1 MRDLREGLPES
12 RGGDEIKSVWFVLLC
27 CRAEVITGLSEEI
40 AMKEFMT
47 GNHAVAH
54 AVVLCR
60 TPLIAAYPI
69 TPQTA
74 IYEKLS
80 EWEASGILKGIMMR
94 TESEHSAMASCIAA
108 SLTGV
113 RTFTATSSQGLAL
126 MHEMLHFAA
135 GCRTPVVMANVNRL
149 LAAPWGF
156 WADQLDS
163 LSQRDTG
170 WIQFYCEN
178 GQEALDSVIQAYKI
192 AEQVYLPAMVS
203 LEAFFVSHFME
214 PVDVPEQEEVDRF
227 LPAIHL
233 PHKFDIEKPGFLVPV
248 VSSELYRKYRHMAQ
262 TSMDSVKEVALRAD
276 LEFKEIFGRGYGIVE
291 TVMMDDAEVVI
302 VTAGSIT
309 STARVAVKILREK
322 GYRVGL
328 LKIRLFRPFPAEA
341 LQKALGGKRKI
352 AVIDRNNSMGSGGI
366 FCQELR
372 AALVHSPDRPVTFS
386 YIAGIGGTDVTPEV
400 IQKIVFDAMGRDE
413 PEEKPIWVM
422 EE

>member
-1 MRDLREGLPES
+1 
-12 RGGDEIKSVWFVLLC
+12 
-27 CRAEVITGLSEEI
+27 
-40 AMKEFMT
+40 MKDFMT
-47 GNHAVAH
+47 GNHAVAN
-54 AVVLCR
+54 AVKLCR
-60 TPLIAAYPI
+60 TPFVAAYPI

-80 EWEASGILKGIMMR
+80 EWEASGLLKGIMMR
-94 TESEHSAMASCIAA
+94 TESEHSAMAACIAA

-135 GCRTPVVMANVNRL
+135 GCRAPVVMANVNRL

-178 GQEALDSVIQAYKI
+178 GQEALDTVIQAYRI
-192 AEQVYLPAMVS
+192 AEQLYLPVMIS

-214 PVDVPEQEEVDRF
+214 VVDLPEQEQVDRF
-227 LPAIHL
+227 LPPMDL

-248 VSSELYRKYRHMAQ
+248 VSSELYQEYKHMAQ
-262 TSMDSVKEVALRAD
+262 GSMDSVKEVAAKVDR
-276 LEFKEIFGRGYGIVE
+276 EFRKEFRRDYGIVE
-291 TVMMDDAEVVI
+291 PIMIEDAEVVL

-309 STARVAVKILREK
+309 STARMVIRDLREK
-322 GYRVGL
+322 GHKIGL
-328 LKIRLFRPFPAEA
+328 LKIRLFRPFPVEA
-341 LQKALGGKRKI
+341 VRDALKGKTKI
-352 AVIDRNNSMGSGGI
+352 AVIDRNISLGSGGI

-372 AALVHSPDRPVTFS
+372 AALVHSPEHPLTFG

-400 IQKIVFDAMGRDE
+400 IQKITFNVMSRNEATDA
-413 PEEKPIWVM
+413 PIWVM

>member
-1 MRDLREGLPES
+1 MR
-12 RGGDEIKSVWFVLLC
+12 
-27 CRAEVITGLSEEI
+27 
-40 AMKEFMT
+40 EFLT

-54 AVVLCR
+54 AVRLCR

-80 EWEASGILKGIMMR
+80 EWEASGKLKGIMMR
-94 TESEHSAMASCIAA
+94 TESEHSAMASCISA

-135 GCRTPVVMANVNRL
+135 GCRVPVVMANVNRIV
-149 LAAPWGF
+149 AAPWGF

-170 WIQFYCEN
+170 WLQFYCEN
-178 GQEALDSVIQAYKI
+178 GQEALDTVIQAYRI
-192 AEQVYLPAMVS
+192 AEQVYLPAMIS

-214 PVDVPEQEEVDRF
+214 VVDLPDQEQVDRF
-227 LPAIHL
+227 LPPMDL
-233 PHKFDIEKPGFLVPV
+233 PHKFDIDKAGFYVPV
-248 VSSELYRKYRHMAQ
+248 VPSELYRKYKHMAQ
-262 TSMDSVKEVALRAD
+262 GSMDSVKEVAAQVD
-276 LEFKEIFGRGYGIVE
+276 QEFRQEFGRGYGIVE
-291 TVMMDDAEVVI
+291 PIMVEDAEIVI

-309 STARVAVKILREK
+309 STARVAIRALREQ
-322 GYRVGL
+322 GRRVGL
-328 LKIRLFRPFPAEA
+328 LKLRLFRPFPGEVVQQV
-341 LQKALGGKRKI
+341 LQGKKKI
-352 AVIDRNNSMGSGGI
+352 AVIDRNISLGSGGI

-372 AALVHSPDRPVTFS
+372 GALIHSSDHPLTYS

-400 IQKIVFDAMGRDE
+400 IQKIALEVMNRSEPFD
-413 PEEKPIWVM
+413 KPIWVM
-422 EE
+422 DD

>member
-1 MRDLREGLPES
+1 MRDLRKGLPEKC
-12 RGGDEIKSVWFVLLC
+12 RHDEGMIM
-27 CRAEVITGLSEEI
+27 R
-40 AMKEFMT
+40 EFLT

-54 AVVLCR
+54 AVKLCR

-80 EWEASGILKGIMMR
+80 EWEASGMLKGIMMR

-113 RTFTATSSQGLAL
+113 RTFTATSSQGIAL

-135 GCRTPVVMANVNRL
+135 GCRAPVVMANVNRL

-178 GQEALDSVIQAYKI
+178 GQEAMDTVIQAYKI
-192 AEQVYLPAMVS
+192 AEQVYLPAMIA

-214 PVDVPEQEEVDRF
+214 PVDIPEQEQVDRF
-227 LPAIHL
+227 LPPMDL
-233 PHKFDIEKPGFLVPV
+233 PHKFDIAKPGFLVPV
-248 VSSELYRKYRHMAQ
+248 VSPELYRKYKQMAQ
-262 TSMDSVKEVALRAD
+262 VSMDSVKEIAGQVD
-276 LEFKEIFGRGYGIVE
+276 QEFKKDFGRGYGVIE
-291 TVMMDDAEVVI
+291 TVMIGDAEVVI

-309 STARVAVKILREK
+309 STARVAIKDLREQGHK
-322 GYRVGL
+322 IGL
-328 LKIRLFRPFPAEA
+328 LKIRLFRPFPVEA
-341 LQKALGGKRKI
+341 VQVALKGKKKI
-352 AVIDRNNSMGSGGI
+352 AVIDRNISLGSGGI

-372 AALVHSPDRPVTFS
+372 AALTHSSDRPLTCS
-386 YIAGIGGTDVTPEV
+386 YIAGVGGTDVTPEV
-400 IQKIVFDAMGRDE
+400 IQKIALDVMARSG
-413 PEEKPIWVM
+413 PIDQPMWIM

>member
-1 MRDLREGLPES
+1 MR
-12 RGGDEIKSVWFVLLC
+12 
-27 CRAEVITGLSEEI
+27 
-40 AMKEFMT
+40 EFIT

-54 AVVLCR
+54 AVKLCR
-60 TPLIAAYPI
+60 TPFIAAYPI

-80 EWEASGILKGIMMR
+80 EWEASKVLNGVMMR
-94 TESEHSAMASCIAA
+94 TESEHSAMAACIAA

-178 GQEALDSVIQAYKI
+178 GQEALDNVIQAYKI
-192 AEQVYLPAMVS
+192 AEQVYLPVMIC

-214 PVDVPEQEEVDRF
+214 VVDLPEQEQVDRF
-227 LPAIHL
+227 LPPMDL
-233 PHKFDIEKPGFLVPV
+233 PHKFDIDKPGFFVPV
-248 VSSELYRKYRHMAQ
+248 VPSELYRKYKHMAQ
-262 TSMDSVKEVALRAD
+262 GSMDSVKELAVKVD
-276 LEFKEIFGRGYGIVE
+276 QEFREVFGRSYGIIE
-291 TVMMDDAEVVI
+291 PVMFEDAEVVL

-309 STARVAVKILREK
+309 STARLALKELRK
-322 GYRVGL
+322 QGHKVGL
-328 LKIRLFRPFPAEA
+328 LKMRLFRPFPREA
-341 LQKALGGKRKI
+341 VQGVLRGKKKI
-352 AVIDRNNSMGSGGI
+352 AVIDRNISLGSGGI

-372 AALVHSPDRPVTFS
+372 AALIHSPDHPFIFG
-386 YIAGIGGTDVTPEV
+386 YIAGVGGTDVTPEV
-400 IQKIVFDAMGRDE
+400 IHRIALDATKRAE
-413 PEEKPIWVM
+413 PSDAPIWIM
-422 EE
+422 E

>member
-1 MRDLREGLPES
+1 MRD
-12 RGGDEIKSVWFVLLC
+12 F
-27 CRAEVITGLSEEI
+27 ITGNE
-40 AMKEFMT
+40 
-47 GNHAVAH
+47 AVAH
-54 AVVLCR
+54 AVKLCR

-69 TPQTA
+69 TPQTG

-80 EWEASGILKGIMMR
+80 EWEASGELKGIMMR
-94 TESEHSAMASCIAA
+94 TESEHSAMASCISA

-135 GCRTPVVMANVNRL
+135 GCRVPVVMANVNRL

-178 GQEALDSVIQAYKI
+178 GQEALDTVIQSYRI
-192 AEQVYLPAMVS
+192 AEQVYLPAMVC

-214 PVDVPEQEEVDRF
+214 PIDIPEQEEVDLF
-227 LPAIHL
+227 LPPFDL
-233 PHKFDIEKPGFLVPV
+233 PHKFDIERPGFFVPV
-248 VSSELYRKYRHMAQ
+248 VPSELYRKYKHMAQ
-262 TSMDSVKEVALRAD
+262 ASMDSVKEVSLRVD
-276 LEFKEIFGRGYGIVE
+276 QEFKKMFGRGYGIIE
-291 TVMMDDAEVVI
+291 PIMLEDAEVVI

-309 STARVAVKILREK
+309 STARITIKRLREGGK
-322 GYRVGL
+322 KVGL
-328 LKIRLFRPFPAEA
+328 LKIRLFRPFPVEA
-341 LQKALGGKRKI
+341 IQETLKGKRKI
-352 AVIDRNNSMGSGGI
+352 AVIDRNISLGGGGI

-372 AALVHSPDRPVTFS
+372 AGMVHSSDHPLIYS
-386 YIAGIGGTDVTPEV
+386 YIAGVGGTDVTPEV
-400 IQKIVFDAMGRDE
+400 IEKIVFDATRRNE
-413 PEEKPIWVM
+413 PSDPPIWVT

>member
-1 MRDLREGLPES
+1 
-12 RGGDEIKSVWFVLLC
+12 
-27 CRAEVITGLSEEI
+27 
-40 AMKEFMT
+40 MKEFMT

-54 AVVLCR
+54 AVKLCR

-69 TPQTA
+69 TPQTP

-80 EWEASGILKGIMMR
+80 EWEASGELKGIMMR

-135 GCRTPVVMANVNRL
+135 GCRVPVVMANVNRV

-178 GQEALDSVIQAYKI
+178 GQEALDTTIQSYKI
-192 AEQVYLPAMVS
+192 AEQVYLPAMLS

-214 PVDVPEQEEVDRF
+214 VVDLPEQEQVDKF
-227 LPAIHL
+227 LPPMHL
-233 PHKFDIEKPGFLVPV
+233 PHKFDIDKPGFHVPV
-248 VSSELYRKYRHMAQ
+248 VSSDLYRKYKHMAQ
-262 TSMDSVKEVALRAD
+262 GSMDSVKEIAVRID
-276 LEFKEIFGRGYGIVE
+276 HEFREEFGRGYGIIE
-291 TVMMDDAEVVI
+291 PIMLEDAEVVI
-302 VTAGSIT
+302 VTAGSMT
-309 STARVAVKILREK
+309 STARVAVKSLREK
-322 GYRVGL
+322 GYRIGL
-328 LKIRLFRPFPAEA
+328 LKIRLLRPFPTEDIQEA
-341 LQKALGGKRKI
+341 LRGNKKI
-352 AVIDRNNSMGSGGI
+352 AVIDRNLSVGCGGI

-372 AALVHSPDRPVTFS
+372 AALVHVPSHPLIYS

-400 IQKIVFDAMGRDE
+400 IQRIALEVSGRSE
-413 PEEKPIWVM
+413 PMDQPTWIM
-422 EE
+422 EDF

>member
-1 MRDLREGLPES
+1 
-12 RGGDEIKSVWFVLLC
+12 
-27 CRAEVITGLSEEI
+27 
-40 AMKEFMT
+40 MKEFMT

-54 AVVLCR
+54 AVKLCR

-80 EWEASGILKGIMMR
+80 EWEASGELKGIMMR

-113 RTFTATSSQGLAL
+113 RTFTATSSQGIAL

-135 GCRTPVVMANVNRL
+135 GCRAPVVMANVNRL

-178 GQEALDSVIQAYKI
+178 GQESLDTVIQAYKI
-192 AEQVYLPAMVS
+192 AEQVYLPTMLS

-214 PVDVPEQEEVDRF
+214 VVDLPEQEQVDQF
-227 LPAIHL
+227 LPPMDL
-233 PHKFDIEKPGFLVPV
+233 PHKFDIDKPGFLVPV
-248 VSSELYRKYRHMAQ
+248 VPSEFYQKYKHMAQ
-262 TSMDSVKEVALRAD
+262 GSMDSVKEIAVRVD
-276 LEFKEIFGRGYGIVE
+276 QQFREGFGRSYGIIE
-291 TVMMDDAEVVI
+291 PIMLEDAEVVL

-309 STARVAVKILREK
+309 RTARVAVRDLRQQGKKI
-322 GYRVGL
+322 GL
-328 LKIRLFRPFPAEA
+328 LKMRLFRPFPVEA
-341 LQKALGGKRKI
+341 VQVALRGKKKI
-352 AVIDRNNSMGSGGI
+352 AVIDRNISLGSGGI

-372 AALVHSPDRPVTFS
+372 AALVHSPEHPLTYS
-386 YIAGIGGTDVTPEV
+386 YLAGIGGTDVTPEV
-400 IQKIVFDAMGRDE
+400 IEKIALDAIKRSE
-413 PEEKPIWVM
+413 PSDKPVWVTEE
-422 EE
+422 

>member
-1 MRDLREGLPES
+1 MWDLCKVLPSKCRGDEGSIMRDFL
-12 RGGDEIKSVWFVLLC
+12 
-27 CRAEVITGLSEEI
+27 
-40 AMKEFMT
+40 T

-54 AVVLCR
+54 AVKLCR

-80 EWEASGILKGIMMR
+80 EWETSGKLKGIMMR

-113 RTFTATSSQGLAL
+113 RTFTATSSQGIAL

-135 GCRTPVVMANVNRL
+135 GCRAPVVMANVNRL

-214 PVDVPEQEEVDRF
+214 PVDIPEQEQVDRF
-227 LPAIHL
+227 LPPIDL
-233 PHKFDIEKPGFLVPV
+233 PHKFDIDKPGFLVPV
-248 VSSELYRKYRHMAQ
+248 VSSELYQKYKHMAQ
-262 TSMDSVKEVALRAD
+262 GSMDSVKEIAVRVD
-276 LEFKEIFGRGYGIVE
+276 QEFKKEFGRGYGIIE
-291 TVMMDDAEVVI
+291 PVMLEDAEIVI

-309 STARVAVKILREK
+309 STARMVIRDLRKQGHKI
-322 GYRVGL
+322 GL
-328 LKIRLFRPFPAEA
+328 LKIRLFRPFPREA
-341 LQKALGGKRKI
+341 VQQALRGKKKI
-352 AVIDRNNSMGSGGI
+352 GVIDRNISLGSGGI

-372 AALVHSPDRPVTFS
+372 AALIHSPDRPLTYS
-386 YIAGIGGTDVTPEV
+386 YIAGVGGTDVTPEV
-400 IQKIVFDAMGRDE
+400 IQKIALEVMNRVDPFDQ
-413 PEEKPIWVM
+413 PIWVM

>member
-1 MRDLREGLPES
+1 
-12 RGGDEIKSVWFVLLC
+12 
-27 CRAEVITGLSEEI
+27 
-40 AMKEFMT
+40 MKEFMT
-47 GNHAVAH
+47 GNHAVAI
-54 AVVLCR
+54 AVKLCR

-69 TPQTA
+69 TPQTP

-80 EWEASGILKGIMMR
+80 EWEASGELKGIMMR

-113 RTFTATSSQGLAL
+113 RTFTATSSQGIAL

-135 GCRTPVVMANVNRL
+135 GCRVPVVMANVNRL

-178 GQEALDSVIQAYKI
+178 GQESLDTVIQAYKI
-192 AEQVYLPAMVS
+192 AEQVYLPAMLS

-214 PVDVPEQEEVDRF
+214 PVDIPDQEQVDRF
-227 LPAIHL
+227 LPPLDL
-233 PHKFDIEKPGFLVPV
+233 PHRFDIDKPGYLVPV
-248 VSSELYRKYRHMAQ
+248 VPPELYRKYKHMAQ
-262 TSMDSVKEVALRAD
+262 TSMNSVKEIATRVD
-276 LEFKEIFGRGYGIVE
+276 NEFREEFGRGYGIIE
-291 TVMMDDAEVVI
+291 PVMLEDAETVI

-309 STARVAVKILREK
+309 STARVATKALREK

-328 LKIRLFRPFPAEA
+328 LKLRLFRPFPVEA
-341 LQKALGGKRKI
+341 IQQALIGKKKI
-352 AVIDRNNSMGSGGI
+352 AVIDRNISLGGGGI

-372 AALVHSPDRPVTFS
+372 AALVHSPDHPLIFS
-386 YIAGIGGTDVTPEV
+386 YIAGIGGTDVNPEV
-400 IQKIVFDAMGRDE
+400 IEKIALNVMEKTE
-413 PEEKPIWVM
+413 PIDTPIWIM
-422 EE
+422 EDP

>member
-1 MRDLREGLPES
+1 
-12 RGGDEIKSVWFVLLC
+12 
-27 CRAEVITGLSEEI
+27 
-40 AMKEFMT
+40 MKEFLT
-47 GNHAVAH
+47 GNHAVAR
-54 AVVLCR
+54 AVRLCR

-69 TPQTA
+69 TPQTP

-80 EWEASGILKGIMMR
+80 EWEASGELKGIMMR
-94 TESEHSAMASCIAA
+94 TESEHSAMAACIAA

-113 RTFTATSSQGLAL
+113 RTFTATSSQGIAL

-135 GCRTPVVMANVNRL
+135 GCRVPVVMANVNRL

-192 AEQVYLPAMVS
+192 AEQVFLPAMIC

-214 PVDVPEQEEVDRF
+214 TVDIPDQEQVDRF
-227 LPAIHL
+227 LPPLNL
-233 PHKFDIEKPGFLVPV
+233 PHRFDIDKPGYLVPV
-248 VSSELYRKYRHMAQ
+248 VPPELYRKYKHMAQ
-262 TSMDSVKEVALRAD
+262 TSMNSVKEIAARVD
-276 LEFKEIFGRGYGIVE
+276 HEFREGFGRGYGIIE
-291 TVMMDDAEVVI
+291 PVMLDDAEFVI

-309 STARVAVKILREK
+309 STARVALKALREK

-328 LKIRLFRPFPAEA
+328 LKLRLFRPFPVEA
-341 LQKALGGKRKI
+341 IQQALIGKKKI
-352 AVIDRNNSMGSGGI
+352 AVIDRNISLGGGGI

-372 AALVHSPDRPVTFS
+372 AALVHSSDHSLTFS
-386 YIAGIGGTDVTPEV
+386 YIAGIGGTDVDPEV
-400 IQKIVFDAMGRDE
+400 IEKIALDVMEKTE
-413 PEEKPIWVM
+413 PVDSPIWIM

>member
-1 MRDLREGLPES
+1 MRD
-12 RGGDEIKSVWFVLLC
+12 F
-27 CRAEVITGLSEEI
+27 ITGNE
-40 AMKEFMT
+40 
-47 GNHAVAH
+47 AVAH
-54 AVVLCR
+54 AVKLCR

-69 TPQTA
+69 TPQTG

-80 EWEASGILKGIMMR
+80 EWEASGELKGIMMR
-94 TESEHSAMASCIAA
+94 TESEHSAMASCISA

-135 GCRTPVVMANVNRL
+135 GCRVPVVMANVNRL

-178 GQEALDSVIQAYKI
+178 GQEALDTVIQSYRI
-192 AEQVYLPAMVS
+192 AEQVYLPAMVC

-214 PVDVPEQEEVDRF
+214 PIDIPEQEEVDLF
-227 LPAIHL
+227 LPPFDL
-233 PHKFDIEKPGFLVPV
+233 PHKFDIERPGFFVPV
-248 VSSELYRKYRHMAQ
+248 VPSELYRKYKHMAQ
-262 TSMDSVKEVALRAD
+262 ASMDSVKEVSLRVD
-276 LEFKEIFGRGYGIVE
+276 QEFKKMFGRGYGIIE
-291 TVMMDDAEVVI
+291 PIMLEDAEVVI

-309 STARVAVKILREK
+309 STARITIKRLREGGK
-322 GYRVGL
+322 KVGL
-328 LKIRLFRPFPAEA
+328 LKIRLFRPFPVETIQET
-341 LQKALGGKRKI
+341 LKGKKKI
-352 AVIDRNNSMGSGGI
+352 AVVDRNLSLGGGGI

-372 AALVHSPDRPVTFS
+372 AGMVHSSDHPLIYS
-386 YIAGIGGTDVTPEV
+386 YIAGVGGTDVTPEV
-400 IQKIVFDAMGRDE
+400 IEKIVFDATRRNE
-413 PEEKPIWVM
+413 PSDPPIWVT

>member
-1 MRDLREGLPES
+1 
-12 RGGDEIKSVWFVLLC
+12 
-27 CRAEVITGLSEEI
+27 
-40 AMKEFMT
+40 MKEFMT

-54 AVVLCR
+54 AVKLCR
-60 TPLIAAYPI
+60 TPFIAAYPI
-69 TPQTA
+69 TPQTP

-80 EWEASGILKGIMMR
+80 EWEASGEVKGIMMR
-94 TESEHSAMASCIAA
+94 TESEHSAMAACIAA

-113 RTFTATSSQGLAL
+113 RTFTATSSQGIAL

-135 GCRTPVVMANVNRL
+135 GCRAPVVMANVNRL

-178 GQEALDSVIQAYKI
+178 GQEALDTVIQAYKI
-192 AEQVYLPAMVS
+192 AEQVYLPTMLS

-214 PVDVPEQEEVDRF
+214 PVDIPNQEHVDRF
-227 LPAIHL
+227 LPAINI
-233 PHKFDIEKPGFLVPV
+233 PHRFDMDRPGYLVPV
-248 VSSELYRKYRHMAQ
+248 VPPELYRKYKHMAQ
-262 TSMDSVKEVALRAD
+262 TSMNSVKEIAIRVD
-276 LEFKEIFGRGYGIVE
+276 HEFREEFGRGYGIIDS
-291 TVMMDDAEVVI
+291 VMLDDAEIVI

-309 STARVAVKILREK
+309 STVRAAMKTLHEQ

-328 LKIRLFRPFPAEA
+328 LKIRLFRPFPVEA
-341 LQKALGGKRKI
+341 IQQALMGKKKI
-352 AVIDRNNSMGSGGI
+352 AVIDRNISLGGGGI

-372 AALVHSPDRPVTFS
+372 AALLHSPDHPLTFS
-386 YIAGIGGTDVTPEV
+386 YIAGIGGTDVDPEV
-400 IQKIVFDAMGRDE
+400 IEKIALDVMKRRE
-413 PEEKPIWVM
+413 PVDTPIWIM

>member
-1 MRDLREGLPES
+1 MWYLCKGLSEK
-12 RGGDEIKSVWFVLLC
+12 RGGDE
-27 CRAEVITGLSEEI
+27 GLI
-40 AMKEFMT
+40 MKDFMT

-54 AVVLCR
+54 AVKLCR

-80 EWEASGILKGIMMR
+80 EWETSGKLKGIMMR

-113 RTFTATSSQGLAL
+113 RTFTATSSQGIAL

-135 GCRTPVVMANVNRL
+135 GCRVPVVMANVNRL

-214 PVDVPEQEEVDRF
+214 PVDIPEQEQVDRF
-227 LPAIHL
+227 LPPIDL
-233 PHKFDIEKPGFLVPV
+233 PHKFDIDKPGFLVPV
-248 VSSELYRKYRHMAQ
+248 VSSELYRKYKHMAQ
-262 TSMDSVKEVALRAD
+262 GSMDSVKEIAVRVD
-276 LEFKEIFGRGYGIVE
+276 QEFKKEFGRGYGIIEPVMVE
-291 TVMMDDAEVVI
+291 DAEIVI

-309 STARVAVKILREK
+309 STARMVIRDLRKQGHKI
-322 GYRVGL
+322 GL
-328 LKIRLFRPFPAEA
+328 LKIRLFRPFPREA
-341 LQKALGGKRKI
+341 VQQALRGKKKI
-352 AVIDRNNSMGSGGI
+352 GVIDRNISLGSGGI

-372 AALVHSPDRPVTFS
+372 AALIHSPDRPLTYS
-386 YIAGIGGTDVTPEV
+386 YIAGVGGTDVTPEV
-400 IQKIVFDAMGRDE
+400 IQKIALEVMNRVDPFDQ
-413 PEEKPIWVM
+413 PIWVM

>member
-1 MRDLREGLPES
+1 
-12 RGGDEIKSVWFVLLC
+12 
-27 CRAEVITGLSEEI
+27 
-40 AMKEFMT
+40 MKEFMT
-47 GNHAVAH
+47 GNHAVAY
-54 AVVLCR
+54 AVKLCR

-80 EWEASGILKGIMMR
+80 EWEASGLLKGIMMR

-135 GCRTPVVMANVNRL
+135 GCRAPVVMANVNRL

-178 GQEALDSVIQAYKI
+178 GQESLDTVIQAYKI
-192 AEQVYLPAMVS
+192 AEQVYLPAMLS

-214 PVDVPEQEEVDRF
+214 VVDLPEQEQVDRF
-227 LPAIHL
+227 LPPMDL

-248 VSSELYRKYRHMAQ
+248 VSSELYRKYKHMAQ
-262 TSMDSVKEVALRAD
+262 GSMDSVKGIAARVD
-276 LEFKEIFGRGYGIVE
+276 QEFKEEFGRSYGIVE
-291 TVMMDDAEVVI
+291 PIMVEDADMVL

-309 STARVAVKILREK
+309 STARVAIKELRQK
-322 GYRVGL
+322 GYRIGL
-328 LKIRLFRPFPAEA
+328 LKIRLFRPFPVEAVQEA
-341 LQKALGGKRKI
+341 LRGKKKI
-352 AVIDRNNSMGSGGI
+352 AVIDRNISLGGGGI

-372 AALVHSPDRPVTFS
+372 AALVHSPDHPLIFS
-386 YIAGIGGTDVTPEV
+386 YIAGIGGTDVDPEAIEKV
-400 IQKIVFDAMGRDE
+400 ALDVTKKTE
-413 PEEKPIWVM
+413 PMDQPIWIM
-422 EE
+422 E

>member
-1 MRDLREGLPES
+1 
-12 RGGDEIKSVWFVLLC
+12 
-27 CRAEVITGLSEEI
+27 
-40 AMKEFMT
+40 MKEFMT

-54 AVVLCR
+54 AVKLCR

-69 TPQTA
+69 TPQTP

-80 EWEASGILKGIMMR
+80 EWEATGVLKGIMMR

-135 GCRTPVVMANVNRL
+135 GCRTPVVMANVNRII
-149 LAAPWGF
+149 AAPWGF

-192 AEQVYLPAMVS
+192 AEQVYLPAMIS

-214 PVDVPEQEEVDRF
+214 PVDIPEQEAVDQF
-227 LPAIHL
+227 LPPLDL
-233 PHKFDIEKPGFLVPV
+233 PHKFDIEKPGFLMTVVP
-248 VSSELYRKYRHMAQ
+248 SELYRKYRHMAQ
-262 TSMDSVKEVALRAD
+262 VAMDSVKEVAVRVD
-276 LEFKEIFGRGYGIVE
+276 REFKEVFGRGYGIIESVALE
-291 TVMMDDAEVVI
+291 DAEVVI

-309 STARVAVKILREK
+309 STARLAIRTLREQ
-322 GYRVGL
+322 GHSVGL
-328 LKIRLFRPFPAEA
+328 LKIRLFRPFPTEA
-341 LQKALGGKRKI
+341 LQQALAGKRKI
-352 AVIDRNNSMGSGGI
+352 AVVDRNNSVGSGGI
-366 FCQELR
+366 FCQELK
-372 AALVHSPDRPVTFS
+372 ATLVHSKDRPFIYN

-400 IQKIVFDAMGRDE
+400 IQRIAFDAMERTE
-413 PEEKPIWVM
+413 PLDQPMWMM

>member
-1 MRDLREGLPES
+1 VRNLRKGLPEK
-12 RGGDEIKSVWFVLLC
+12 RRGDEGNIMRDFL
-27 CRAEVITGLSEEI
+27 
-40 AMKEFMT
+40 T

-54 AVVLCR
+54 AVKLCR
-60 TPLIAAYPI
+60 TPFIAAYPI

-80 EWEASGILKGIMMR
+80 EWEASKVRKGIMMR
-94 TESEHSAMASCIAA
+94 TESEHSAMAACISA

-170 WIQFYCEN
+170 WIQFYSEN
-178 GQEALDSVIQAYKI
+178 GQEALDNVIQAYKI
-192 AEQVYLPAMVS
+192 AEQVYLPAMIS

-214 PVDVPEQEEVDRF
+214 VVDLPDQEQVDRF
-227 LPAIHL
+227 LPPMDL
-233 PHKFDIEKPGFLVPV
+233 PHKFDVDKPGFLVPV
-248 VSSELYRKYRHMAQ
+248 VSSELYRKYKHMAQ
-262 TSMDSVKEVALRAD
+262 GSMDSVKEIAAEVDRK
-276 LEFKEIFGRGYGIVE
+276 FKEVFGRGYGIIE
-291 TVMMDDAEVVI
+291 PVMIEDADLVL

-309 STARVAVKILREK
+309 STARLAVRKLRGE
-322 GYRVGL
+322 GHRIGL
-328 LKIRLFRPFPAEA
+328 LKLRLFRPFPREAVQEA
-341 LQKALGGKRKI
+341 LHGKKKI
-352 AVIDRNNSMGSGGI
+352 AVIDRNISLGNGGI

-372 AALVHSPDRPVTFS
+372 ASLVHSPDRPLTFS
-386 YIAGIGGTDVTPEV
+386 YIAGVGGTDVTPEV
-400 IQKIVFDAMGRDE
+400 IEKIAFDAMGRTTPRDA
-413 PEEKPIWVM
+413 PIWVM
-422 EE
+422 EDTLD

>member
-1 MRDLREGLPES
+1 MWNLR
-12 RGGDEIKSVWFVLLC
+12 K
-27 CRAEVITGLSEEI
+27 GLSEEWNI
-40 AMKEFMT
+40 DEGTVMKEFIS
-47 GNHAVAH
+47 GNHAVAR
-54 AVVLCR
+54 AVRLCR

-69 TPQTA
+69 TPQTP

-80 EWEASGILKGIMMR
+80 EWEASGELKGIMMR
-94 TESEHSAMASCIAA
+94 TESEHSAMASCISA

-178 GQEALDSVIQAYKI
+178 GQEALDTVIQAYRI
-192 AEQVYLPAMVS
+192 AEQVYLPVMIS

-214 PVDVPEQEEVDRF
+214 VVDLPEQEQVDRF
-227 LPAIHL
+227 LPPIDL
-233 PHKFDIEKPGFLVPV
+233 PHKFDIDKPGFLVPV
-248 VSSELYRKYRHMAQ
+248 VSSELYRKYKHMAQ
-262 TSMDSVKEVALRAD
+262 GSMDSVKKVAVTMD
-276 LEFKEIFGRGYGIVE
+276 QEFEKEFGRGYGIVE
-291 TVMMDDAEVVI
+291 VVMLEDAEIVL

-309 STARVAVKILREK
+309 STTRMVVKDLRK
-322 GYRVGL
+322 QGHKIGL
-328 LKIRLFRPFPAEA
+328 LKIRLFRPFPVEA
-341 LQKALGGKRKI
+341 ARDALRGKTRVAI
-352 AVIDRNNSMGSGGI
+352 IDRNISLGSGGI

-372 AALVHSPDRPVTFS
+372 AALIHSPDHPLTYS
-386 YIAGIGGTDVTPEV
+386 YIAGVGGTDVTPEV
-400 IQKIVFDAMGRDE
+400 IQKIAFDALSRKE
-413 PEEKPIWVM
+413 PMDAPIWIM
-422 EE
+422 E